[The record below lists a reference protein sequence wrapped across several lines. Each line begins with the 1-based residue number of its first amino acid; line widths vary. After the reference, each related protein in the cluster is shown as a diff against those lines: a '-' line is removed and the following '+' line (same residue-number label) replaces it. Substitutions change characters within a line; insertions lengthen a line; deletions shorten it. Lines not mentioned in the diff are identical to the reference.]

1 MHNLSKDV
9 KKEVNNNVEFL
20 LTVVKGH
27 FLAFACQKLKIT
39 KVTDKIP
46 CTDSLKHGSHEEKRA
61 FIYDLASSVVDELAI
76 VEQAFDYKRIV
87 EDDKT
92 DYIYNY
98 AHVLCHYGSLIM
110 EFMDAWSEGDGERV
124 YTCWKIFLPHF
135 YCNSTKSKY
144 AIEAVRL
151 QLQRAILP
159 PQLSY
164 ELIWGRFVNS
174 KGGIGN
180 NIPSDLHNEFVNKD
194 IKDIIKNMGSNITE
208 DALHCAARS
217 ITKIKA
223 VCRNFDVQSH
233 IHAESSSHTTKSFT
247 KDINKIVTS
256 ILNNKILEK
265 NPDGREHVKYGKI
278 SLNPL
283 QDLEFDQ
290 LLKWINNKA
299 KATAKKVKAKKER
312 AIHI

>member
-1 MHNLSKDV
+1 MHNLSKDI
-9 KKEVNNNVEFL
+9 KKDVNKIVEFL

-27 FLAFACQKLKIT
+27 FLAFACQKLKIN
-39 KVTDKIP
+39 KITDKLP
-46 CTDSLKHGSHEEKRA
+46 CIDSLKHGSHEEKRA

-76 VEQAFDYKRIV
+76 VEMAFDYKRIV

-92 DYIYNY
+92 DHIYNY
-98 AHVLCHYGSLIM
+98 ARVLCHYGSLIM

-135 YCNSTKSKY
+135 YCNSTNSKY

-174 KGGIGN
+174 KGGMGN

-194 IKDIIKNMGSNITE
+194 VKDIIKNMGSNITE

-217 ITKIKA
+217 ISKIKA
-223 VCRNFDVQSH
+223 VCCNFDEQSN
-233 IHAESSSHTTKSFT
+233 IHTQLSAHTTKSST
-247 KDINKIVTS
+247 KDIDKIVAS
-256 ILNNKILEK
+256 
-265 NPDGREHVKYGKI
+265 V
-278 SLNPL
+278 
-283 QDLEFDQ
+283 
-290 LLKWINNKA
+290 
-299 KATAKKVKAKKER
+299 
-312 AIHI
+312 